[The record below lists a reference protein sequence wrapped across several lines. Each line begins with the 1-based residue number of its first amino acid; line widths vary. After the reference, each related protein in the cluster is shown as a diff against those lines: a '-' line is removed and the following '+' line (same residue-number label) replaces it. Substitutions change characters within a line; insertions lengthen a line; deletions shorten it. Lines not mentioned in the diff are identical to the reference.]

1 MLLNLHLYA
10 ALAFLTS
17 HEQALLSA
25 YQGNRFQLITTLSV
39 YHLQIS
45 MTVIPGMTYFPK
57 RGKVLGRSLVI
68 VDNMAHV
75 LIVSTRILVGVT
87 LGGMEPSVRLV
98 CYKCQNV
105 YLVKKSFAV
114 ETICL

>member
-1 MLLNLHLYA
+1 MHIKGTN
-10 ALAFLTS
+10 S
-17 HEQALLSA
+17 SLS
-25 YQGNRFQLITTLSV
+25 LSLSV

>member
-10 ALAFLTS
+10 ALAFLIS

-98 CYKCQNV
+98 CYKC
-105 YLVKKSFAV
+105 
-114 ETICL
+114 